1 MVKLRSAR
9 SNMKTRFVPAF
20 IVRSQVLAVC
30 LVLMVAT
37 SGYAVPTGLDYVFF
51 TGLGTGSSPLDRIAN
66 ASFQGKSGEGLQ
78 ALAQE
83 FDATFTAQHVSGRV
97 FPWDQESAAADFVRS
112 LNRLDEIVVVG
123 HSFGGDS
130 ALEFANTLT
139 QGRPID
145 LLVTIDAACVL
156 CPGGTVKPANVL
168 QEVELYHT
176 PNSGDNPLVPPFLE
190 RLSNP
195 DQSFNVTDL
204 FNEPNNQHCLN
215 DIGGTVTHTNISN
228 SACVHRMIGG
238 GAQSLFASGTIPSL
252 STFLSLSPRGDS
264 SAVPEP
270 ATWLL
275 LGTGLAALLGRMAH
289 RETH

>member
-1 MVKLRSAR
+1 MRIRRSG
-9 SNMKTRFVPAF
+9 TL
-20 IVRSQVLAVC
+20 IVRSQLLAVC
-30 LVLMVAT
+30 MVLMIGTAA
-37 SGYAVPTGLDYVFF
+37 YAVPTGLDYIFF

-78 ALAQE
+78 SLAQE
-83 FDATFTAQHVSGRV
+83 FDTTFAAQNVNGRV
-97 FPWDQESAAADFVRS
+97 FPWDQESAAANFARS
-112 LNRLDEIVVVG
+112 LNRSDELVVVG

-139 QGRPID
+139 PGRPID
-145 LLVTIDAACVL
+145 FLVTIDLACVL
-156 CPGGTVKPANVL
+156 CPGGTVKPDNVL

-176 PNSGDNPLVPPFLE
+176 PNGGDNPIVPPFLE

-204 FNEPNNQHCLN
+204 FNEPNNRSCLN
-215 DIGGTVTHTNISN
+215 DIGGQVTHTNISN
-228 SACVHRMIGG
+228 SACVHQMIVG
-238 GAQSLFASGTIPSL
+238 GAQSLFENGTLPSL
-252 STFLSLSPRGDS
+252 TTFLPSSPSLFS

-275 LGTGLAALLGRMAH
+275 LGTGVLILLRRMAYG
-289 RETH
+289 EKP

>member
-1 MVKLRSAR
+1 MR
-9 SNMKTRFVPAF
+9 TRPIGTL

-30 LVLMVAT
+30 MVLLIAT
-37 SGYAVPTGLDYVFF
+37 AAYAVPTGLDYVFF

-78 ALAQE
+78 SLAQE
-83 FDATFTAQHVSGRV
+83 FEATFTAQHVTGRV
-97 FPWDQESAAADFVRS
+97 LPWDQESAAADFVRS
-112 LNRLDEIVVVG
+112 LNRLDELVVVG

-130 ALEFANTLT
+130 ALEFANTLMP
-139 QGRPID
+139 GRPID
-145 LLVTIDAACVL
+145 LLVTIDAACVQ
-156 CPGGTVKPANVL
+156 CPGGTVKPADVL

-176 PNSGDNPLVPPFLE
+176 PNAGDNPLVPPFLE

-195 DQSFNVTDL
+195 DQSINVTDL
-204 FNEPNNQHCLN
+204 FNEPNNRTCLN

-238 GAQSLFASGTIPSL
+238 AALALFETGTLPSL
-252 STFLSLSPRGDS
+252 STFLSSSPSGVS
-264 SAVPEP
+264 SVVPEP

-275 LGTGLAALLGRMAH
+275 LGTGLAVLLRRMAR
-289 RETH
+289 RETL

>member
-1 MVKLRSAR
+1 MR
-9 SNMKTRFVPAF
+9 TRPIGTL

-30 LVLMVAT
+30 MVLLIAT
-37 SGYAVPTGLDYVFF
+37 AAYAVPTGLDYVFF

-78 ALAQE
+78 SLAQE
-83 FDATFTAQHVSGRV
+83 FEATFTAQHVTGRV
-97 FPWDQESAAADFVRS
+97 LPWDQESAAADFVRS
-112 LNRLDEIVVVG
+112 LNRLDELVVVG

-139 QGRPID
+139 PGRPID
-145 LLVTIDAACVL
+145 LLVTIDAACVQ
-156 CPGGTVKPANVL
+156 CPGGTVKPADVL

-176 PNSGDNPLVPPFLE
+176 PNAGDNPLVPPFLE

-195 DQSFNVTDL
+195 DQSINVTDL
-204 FNEPNNQHCLN
+204 FNEPNNRTCLN

-228 SACVHRMIGG
+228 SACVHQMIR
-238 GAQSLFASGTIPSL
+238 GAALSLFETNTLPSL
-252 STFLSLSPRGDS
+252 STFLSSSPSGVS
-264 SAVPEP
+264 SVVPEP

-275 LGTGLAALLGRMAH
+275 LGTGLAVLLRRMAR
-289 RETH
+289 RETL